1 MYKSGNSADPSNYR
15 PVFIISVLSKP
26 LENHINKHLLLHLNS
41 YNLLHPSQSGFRKKH
56 SCQTALT
63 SLVEQWLTNINNNE
77 FNGAIF
83 LDFKKAFDVID
94 HVLLLRKLSFY
105 GMSDTALELFQSYLT
120 NRQKCVTVGTKTSP
134 LSTLKFGVPQG
145 SVLGPILFSLY
156 INDLP
161 LYIETLCELFA
172 DHTSLHSHHA
182 NLDAHTDSLQHSIDN
197 LIDWT

>member
-1 MYKSGNSADPSNYR
+1 MYKSGNSADLSNYR
-15 PVFIISVLSKP
+15 PISIVSVLSKP
-26 LENHINKHLLLHLNS
+26 LENHINKHLPLHLNS

-77 FNGAIF
+77 FNGAI
-83 LDFKKAFDVID
+83 LVDFKKAFDVFD

-105 GMSDTALELFQSYLT
+105 GMSDIALKLFQSYLT
-120 NRQKCVTVGTKTSP
+120 NRQRVTVGTKASP

-156 INDLP
+156 IIDLP
-161 LYIETLCELFA
+161 LYIETLCGLFA
-172 DHTSLHSHHA
+172 VTHPCIVTIL
-182 NLDAHTDSLQHSIDN
+182 T
-197 LIDWT
+197 